1 MNINLG
7 CGDKHVPGFL
17 GVDRYRAAAVEML
30 CDVERSLP
38 FRDSTI
44 DAIHLDNLIEHVLD
58 ITALVRELVRVARPG
73 ARISIVTPHF
83 SSLAS
88 WMDPTHLHHLS
99 YFSMNHYEHEY
110 LRCALP
116 GRVNVTQR
124 RLSFGGGVLGVL
136 GRLFFTLSPD
146 LYERKLAFVFR
157 ASTLRYEL
165 RVEKHENPEF
175 RIQNSESAPPPLLD
189 SGC

>member
-1 MNINLG
+1 MKINLG
-7 CGDKHVPGFL
+7 CGDKRVPGFV
-17 GVDRYRAAAVEML
+17 GVDRHRTAAVEL
-30 CDVERSLP
+30 VCDVERSLP

-44 DAIHLDNLIEHVLD
+44 EAIHLDNLIEHVLD
-58 ITALVRELVRVARPG
+58 ITALLRELVRVGRSG
-73 ARISIVTPHF
+73 ARITIVTPHF

-99 YFSMNHYEHEY
+99 YGSMGHYEHEY
-110 LRCALP
+110 LRADLP
-116 GRVNVTQR
+116 GRIRVANR

-157 ASTLRYEL
+157 ASTLRFEL
-165 RVEKHENPEF
+165 EVLKGE
-175 RIQNSESAPPPLLD
+175 ESGDRRQETEEPPPPRCE
-189 SGC
+189 S

>member
-1 MNINLG
+1 MKINLG
-7 CGDKHVPGFL
+7 CGDKRVPGFL
-17 GVDRYRAAAVEML
+17 GVDRYAAGAVEIL

-38 FRDSTI
+38 FRDASI
-44 DAIHLDNLIEHVLD
+44 DEIHLDNLIEHVLD
-58 ITALVRELVRVARPG
+58 ITALMRELVRVAKSG
-73 ARISIVTPHF
+73 ARITIVTPHF

-110 LRCALP
+110 LRASLP
-116 GRVNVTQR
+116 GRVEVTRR

-136 GRLFFTLSPD
+136 GRLAFTFAPE

-157 ASTLRYEL
+157 ASTLRFEL
-165 RVEKHENPEF
+165 AVSKSDE
-175 RIQNSESAPPPLLD
+175 
-189 SGC
+189 

>member
-7 CGDKHVPGFL
+7 CGDKRVDGFL
-17 GVDRYRAAAVEML
+17 GVDRYPAQAVELL

-58 ITALVRELVRVARPG
+58 ITGLMRELVRVARSG
-73 ARISIVTPHF
+73 ARITIITPHF
-83 SSLAS
+83 SSLGS

-110 LRCALP
+110 LHAALP
-116 GRVNVTQR
+116 GRVKVTRR
-124 RLSFGGGVLGVL
+124 RLSFGGGLLGIL
-136 GRLFFTLSPD
+136 GRLLFTLSPEV
-146 LYERKLAFVFR
+146 YERKLAFIFR
-157 ASTLRYEL
+157 AGTLRFEL
-165 RVEKHENPEF
+165 EVEKNEG
-175 RIQNSESAPPPLLD
+175 RR
-189 SGC
+189 